1 MGAVSQESA
10 TAESVGAKGPYHAL
24 RVAEVIDETADA
36 RSFALEIPD
45 EAEDLFAYRAGQ
57 FLTFRVNVGGERL
70 VRCYSLASSP
80 DTDRIHK
87 VTVKRIDDGRVS
99 HWMNDNVSV
108 GDTLETMRP
117 AGVFVLQERTTPIV
131 LFGGGSG
138 VTPVISILKSALA
151 TTERGL
157 KLVYANRDADS
168 IIFRAELD
176 ELVAKY
182 AGRLEVIHRLDVES
196 GFVDQDA
203 VRGYIG
209 DALES
214 DFYVCGP
221 GAFMDTVEA
230 TFDALAIDRSQIF
243 IERFISLSEGEAPSA
258 AGGDVLEPGDAASG
272 TISIQLDGEQKT
284 VPYAA
289 GQTLL
294 EAARAGGLEPPFAC
308 EEGYCSCCM
317 AKVVK
322 GSVRM
327 LANDAL
333 DDAQVEEGWVLTCQ
347 SIPTDDDLE
356 VEYPD

>member
-1 MGAVSQESA
+1 
-10 TAESVGAKGPYHAL
+10 
-24 RVAEVIDETADA
+24 
-36 RSFALEIPD
+36 
-45 EAEDLFAYRAGQ
+45 
-57 FLTFRVNVGGERL
+57 
-70 VRCYSLASSP
+70 
-80 DTDRIHK
+80 
-87 VTVKRIDDGRVS
+87 
-99 HWMNDNVSV
+99 
-108 GDTLETMRP
+108 
-117 AGVFVLQERTTPIV
+117 V

-151 TTERGL
+151 TTERSV

-176 ELVAKY
+176 ELVARY
-182 AGRLEVIHRLDVES
+182 AGRLEVVHRLDVDS
-196 GFVDQDA
+196 GFIDQDA
-203 VRGYIG
+203 VRSYIG

-243 IERFISLSEGEAPSA
+243 IERFVSLSASEEPGEA
-258 AGGDVLEPGDAASG
+258 LEAGDAASG

-317 AKVVK
+317 AKLVK

-333 DDAQVEEGWVLTCQ
+333 DEAQVEEGWVLTCQ

>member
-1 MGAVSQESA
+1 MSAVSEEPA
-10 TAESVGAKGPYHAL
+10 TAKSVGSKGPYHEL
-24 RVAEVIDETADA
+24 RVAQVIEETEDA
-36 RSFALEIPD
+36 RSFALEIPAD
-45 EAEDLFAYRAGQ
+45 AAELFGYRAGQ
-57 FLTFRVNVGGERL
+57 FLTFRVEVDGERL

-80 DTDRIHK
+80 DTDAVHK
-87 VTVKRIDDGRVS
+87 VTVKCIDDGRVS
-99 HWMNDNVSV
+99 NWMNRNLKV

-117 AGVFVLQERTTPIV
+117 AGVFVLQDRSTPIV

-138 VTPVISILKSALA
+138 VTPVISILKTALA
-151 TTERGL
+151 TTSRTV

-168 IIFRAELD
+168 IIFRTEFDA
-176 ELVAKY
+176 LVAKY

-196 GFVDQDA
+196 GFVDQAA

-209 DALES
+209 DALDA

-243 IERFISLSEGEAPSA
+243 IERFVSLGEGDTATPAGGELLEAGDAPS
-258 AGGDVLEPGDAASG
+258 G
-272 TISIQLDGEQKT
+272 TLTIKLDGEEKKIA
-284 VPYAA
+284 YAA

-294 EAARAGGLEPPFAC
+294 EAARAADLEPPFAC

-317 AKVVK
+317 AKILK

-333 DDAQVEEGWVLTCQ
+333 DEDQIEEGWVLTCQ
-347 SIPTDDDLE
+347 SVPTSEDLE